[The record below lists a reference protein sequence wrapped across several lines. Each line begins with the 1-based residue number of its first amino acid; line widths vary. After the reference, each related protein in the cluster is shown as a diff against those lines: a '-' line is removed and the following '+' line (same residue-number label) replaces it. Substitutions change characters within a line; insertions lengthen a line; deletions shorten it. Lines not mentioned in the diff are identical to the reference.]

1 MTTTI
6 YTMRISGKE
15 IVIQIIVLDATPI
28 ALRHSFISSG
38 FDLVTRGWTEKKI
51 PSKKMLAETH

>member
-1 MTTTI
+1 
-6 YTMRISGKE
+6 MRISGKE